1 MRKTAGNACTLAVS
15 ILLSCLATAGASEQV
30 KVVPEGGLAKDWI
43 VQPGHALAAPGYPAT
58 FTDRGDDVC
67 VAIGYRVQPDG
78 TTSDYVM
85 LGGWNS
91 SRRYQQP
98 ATGYWDAYSQA
109 GAAALSQ
116 WRFAPKQVSGMAAN
130 AAVDTVAVMTFRG
143 ESSSRTTSDV
153 RAKCA
158 VPNLVA
164 RMHYVRREEN
174 GRLAFNTSPQ
184 RASRAGQDAREA
196 RQAASGYAASRR

>member
-1 MRKTAGNACTLAVS
+1 MKQALERIVVTTMLA
-15 ILLSCLATAGASEQV
+15 SCMAAAGAAEQV
-30 KVVPEGGLAKDWI
+30 RVVPEGGLAKDWI
-43 VQPGHALAAPGYPAT
+43 VQPGNELAAPGYPGT
-58 FTDRGDDVC
+58 FADRGDDVC
-67 VAIGYRVQPDG
+67 VAIGYRVQADG

-98 ATGYWDAYSQA
+98 ATGYWDAFSQA

-116 WRFAPKQVSGMAAN
+116 WRFAPKPGDGMESN

-143 ESSSRTTSDV
+143 ESSTRTTSDV

-158 VPNLVA
+158 VPSLVA
-164 RMHYVRREEN
+164 RMQYVRREESD
-174 GRLAFNTSPQ
+174 RLAFTSVSTQ
-184 RASRAGQDAREA
+184 RTARAGVAAR
-196 RQAASGYAASRR
+196 

>member
-1 MRKTAGNACTLAVS
+1 MKQALERIVVTAMLA
-15 ILLSCLATAGASEQV
+15 SCMAAAGAAEPV
-30 KVVPEGGLAKDWI
+30 KLVPEGGLAKDWI
-43 VQPGHALAAPGYPAT
+43 VQPGNELAAPGYPGT
-58 FTDRGDDVC
+58 FADRGDDVC

-116 WRFAPKQVSGMAAN
+116 WRFAPKPGDDMDSN

-143 ESSSRTTSDV
+143 ESSTRTTSDV

-158 VPNLVA
+158 VPSLVA
-164 RMHYVRREEN
+164 RMQYVRREESD
-174 GRLAFNTSPQ
+174 RLAFTSVSTQ
-184 RASRAGQDAREA
+184 RTARAGVAAR
-196 RQAASGYAASRR
+196 

>member
-1 MRKTAGNACTLAVS
+1 MKQALERIVVTAMLA
-15 ILLSCLATAGASEQV
+15 SCMAAAGAAEPV

-43 VQPGHALAAPGYPAT
+43 VQPGNELAAPGYPGT
-58 FTDRGDDVC
+58 FADRGDDVC

-116 WRFAPKQVSGMAAN
+116 WRFAPKPGDGMESN

-143 ESSSRTTSDV
+143 ESSTRTTSDV

-158 VPNLVA
+158 VPSLVA
-164 RMHYVRREEN
+164 RMQYVRREESD
-174 GRLAFNTSPQ
+174 RLAFTSVSTQ
-184 RASRAGQDAREA
+184 RTARAGVAAR
-196 RQAASGYAASRR
+196 

>member
-1 MRKTAGNACTLAVS
+1 MKQAINRIVVTAMLA
-15 ILLSCLATAGASEQV
+15 SCMAAAGAAEPV

-43 VQPGHALAAPGYPAT
+43 VQPGNELAAPGYPGT
-58 FTDRGDDVC
+58 FADRGDDVC

-116 WRFAPKQVSGMAAN
+116 WRFAPKPGDGMESN

-143 ESSSRTTSDV
+143 ESSTRTTSEV

-158 VPNLVA
+158 VPSLVA
-164 RMHYVRREEN
+164 RMQYVRREESD
-174 GRLAFNTSPQ
+174 RLAFTSVSTQ
-184 RASRAGQDAREA
+184 RTARAGVAAR
-196 RQAASGYAASRR
+196 

>member
-1 MRKTAGNACTLAVS
+1 MKQALERIVVTAMLA
-15 ILLSCLATAGASEQV
+15 SCMAAAGAAEAV

-43 VQPGHALAAPGYPAT
+43 VQPGNELAAPGYPGT
-58 FTDRGDDVC
+58 FADRGDDVC

-116 WRFAPKQVSGMAAN
+116 WRFAPKPGDGMESN

-143 ESSSRTTSDV
+143 ESSTRTTSDV

-158 VPNLVA
+158 VPSLVA
-164 RMHYVRREEN
+164 RMQYVRREESD
-174 GRLAFNTSPQ
+174 RLAFTSVSTQ
-184 RASRAGQDAREA
+184 RTARAGVAAR
-196 RQAASGYAASRR
+196 

>member
-1 MRKTAGNACTLAVS
+1 MKQALERIVVTAMLA
-15 ILLSCLATAGASEQV
+15 SCMAAAGAAEAV

-43 VQPGHALAAPGYPAT
+43 VQPGNELAAPGYPGT
-58 FTDRGDDVC
+58 FADRGDDVC

-116 WRFAPKQVSGMAAN
+116 WRFAPKPGDGMDSN

-143 ESSSRTTSDV
+143 ESSTRTTSDV

-158 VPNLVA
+158 VPSLVA
-164 RMHYVRREEN
+164 RMQYVRREESD
-174 GRLAFNTSPQ
+174 RLAFTSVSTQ
-184 RASRAGQDAREA
+184 RTARAGVAAR
-196 RQAASGYAASRR
+196 

>member
-1 MRKTAGNACTLAVS
+1 MKQALERLVVTTMLA
-15 ILLSCLATAGASEQV
+15 SCMAAAGAAEQV
-30 KVVPEGGLAKDWI
+30 RVVPEGGLAKDWI
-43 VQPGHALAAPGYPAT
+43 VQPGNELAAPGYPGT
-58 FTDRGDDVC
+58 FADRGDDVC
-67 VAIGYRVQPDG
+67 VAIGYRVQPEG

-116 WRFAPKQVSGMAAN
+116 WRFAPKPGDDMDSN

-143 ESSSRTTSDV
+143 ESSTRTTSEV

-158 VPNLVA
+158 VPSLVA
-164 RMHYVRREEN
+164 RMQYVRREESD
-174 GRLAFNTSPQ
+174 RLAFTSVSTQ
-184 RASRAGQDAREA
+184 RTARAGVAAR
-196 RQAASGYAASRR
+196 

>member
-1 MRKTAGNACTLAVS
+1 MKQALERIVVTAILA
-15 ILLSCLATAGASEQV
+15 SCMGAAGAAEPV
-30 KVVPEGGLAKDWI
+30 KVVPEGGLAKDWV
-43 VQPGHALAAPGYPAT
+43 VQPGNELAAPGYPGT
-58 FTDRGDDVC
+58 FADRGDDVC

-116 WRFAPKQVSGMAAN
+116 WRFAPKPGDGMESN

-143 ESSSRTTSDV
+143 ESSTRTTSEV

-158 VPNLVA
+158 VPSLVA
-164 RMHYVRREEN
+164 RMQYVRREESD
-174 GRLAFNTSPQ
+174 RLAFTSVSTQ
-184 RASRAGQDAREA
+184 RTARAGVAAR
-196 RQAASGYAASRR
+196 

>member
-1 MRKTAGNACTLAVS
+1 MKQALERIVVTTMLA
-15 ILLSCLATAGASEQV
+15 SCMAAAGAAEQV
-30 KVVPEGGLAKDWI
+30 RVVPEGGLAKDWI
-43 VQPGHALAAPGYPAT
+43 VQPGNELAAPGYPGT
-58 FTDRGDDVC
+58 FADRGDDVC
-67 VAIGYRVQPDG
+67 VAIGYRVQADG

-116 WRFAPKQVSGMAAN
+116 WRFAPKPGDGMESN

-143 ESSSRTTSDV
+143 ESSTRTTSDV

-158 VPNLVA
+158 VPSLVA
-164 RMHYVRREEN
+164 RMQYVRREESD
-174 GRLAFNTSPQ
+174 RLAFTSVSTQ
-184 RASRAGQDAREA
+184 RTARAGVAAR
-196 RQAASGYAASRR
+196 

>member
-1 MRKTAGNACTLAVS
+1 MKQAINRIVVTAMLA
-15 ILLSCLATAGASEQV
+15 SCMAAAGAAEAV
-30 KVVPEGGLAKDWI
+30 KVVPEGGLAKDWV
-43 VQPGHALAAPGYPAT
+43 VQPGNELAAPGYPGT
-58 FTDRGDDVC
+58 FADRGDDVC

-116 WRFAPKQVSGMAAN
+116 WRFAPKPGDDMDSN

-143 ESSSRTTSDV
+143 ESSTRTTSDV

-158 VPNLVA
+158 VPSLVA
-164 RMHYVRREEN
+164 RMQYVRREESD
-174 GRLAFNTSPQ
+174 RLAFTSVSTQ
-184 RASRAGQDAREA
+184 RTARAGVAAR
-196 RQAASGYAASRR
+196 

>member
-1 MRKTAGNACTLAVS
+1 MKQKRVLLMAASLLVS
-15 ILLSCLATAGASEQV
+15 CMATASAAETV
-30 KVVPEGGLAKDWI
+30 KVVPEGGLANDWM
-43 VQPGHALAAPGYPAT
+43 VQPGHELAAPGYPGA
-58 FTDRGDDVC
+58 FVDRGDDVC
-67 VAIGYRVQPDG
+67 VVVGYRVQPDG

-116 WRFAPKQVSGMAAN
+116 WRFAPKPGSGVDAN

-143 ESSSRTTSDV
+143 ESSTRTTSDV

-164 RMHYVRREEN
+164 RMQYVRREEN

-184 RASRAGQDAREA
+184 RASRSGMDAREA
-196 RQAASGYAASRR
+196 RQAASGYAASRP

>member
-1 MRKTAGNACTLAVS
+1 MKQALERIVVTAMLA
-15 ILLSCLATAGASEQV
+15 SCMAAAGAAEPV
-30 KVVPEGGLAKDWI
+30 KVVPEGGLAKDWV
-43 VQPGHALAAPGYPAT
+43 VQPGNELAAPGYPGT
-58 FTDRGDDVC
+58 FADRGDDVC

-116 WRFAPKQVSGMAAN
+116 WRFAPKPGDGMESN

-143 ESSSRTTSDV
+143 ESSTRTTSDV

-158 VPNLVA
+158 VPSLVA
-164 RMHYVRREEN
+164 RMQYVRREESD
-174 GRLAFNTSPQ
+174 RLAFTSVSTQ
-184 RASRAGQDAREA
+184 RTARAGVAAR
-196 RQAASGYAASRR
+196 

>member
-1 MRKTAGNACTLAVS
+1 MKQAINRIVVTAMLA
-15 ILLSCLATAGASEQV
+15 SCMAAAGAAEAV

-43 VQPGHALAAPGYPAT
+43 VQPGNELAAPGYPGT
-58 FTDRGDDVC
+58 FADRGDDVC

-116 WRFAPKQVSGMAAN
+116 WRFAPKPGDDMDSN

-143 ESSSRTTSDV
+143 ESSTRTTSDV

-158 VPNLVA
+158 VPSLVA
-164 RMHYVRREEN
+164 RMQYVRREESD
-174 GRLAFNTSPQ
+174 RLAFTSVSTQ
-184 RASRAGQDAREA
+184 RTARAGVAAR
-196 RQAASGYAASRR
+196 

>member
-1 MRKTAGNACTLAVS
+1 MKQALERIVVTAMLA
-15 ILLSCLATAGASEQV
+15 SCMAAAGAAEPV

-43 VQPGHALAAPGYPAT
+43 VQPGNELAAPGYPGT
-58 FTDRGDDVC
+58 FADRGDDVC

-116 WRFAPKQVSGMAAN
+116 WRFAPKPGDGMESN

-143 ESSSRTTSDV
+143 ESSTRTTSEV

-158 VPNLVA
+158 VPSLVA
-164 RMHYVRREEN
+164 RMQYVRREESD
-174 GRLAFNTSPQ
+174 RLAFTSVSTQ
-184 RASRAGQDAREA
+184 RTARAGVAAR
-196 RQAASGYAASRR
+196 

>member
-1 MRKTAGNACTLAVS
+1 MKQALERIVVTAMLA
-15 ILLSCLATAGASEQV
+15 SCMAAAGAAEPV

-43 VQPGHALAAPGYPAT
+43 VQPGNELAAPGYPGT
-58 FTDRGDDVC
+58 FADRGDDVC

-116 WRFAPKQVSGMAAN
+116 WRFAPKPGDGMESN
-130 AAVDTVAVMTFRG
+130 AAVDTVVVMTFRG
-143 ESSSRTTSDV
+143 ESSTRTTSEV

-158 VPNLVA
+158 VPSLVA
-164 RMHYVRREEN
+164 RMQYVRREESD
-174 GRLAFNTSPQ
+174 RLAFTSVSTQ
-184 RASRAGQDAREA
+184 RTARAGVAAR
-196 RQAASGYAASRR
+196 

>member
-1 MRKTAGNACTLAVS
+1 MKQALERIVVTAMLA
-15 ILLSCLATAGASEQV
+15 SCMAAAGAAEPV

-43 VQPGHALAAPGYPAT
+43 VQPGNELAAPGYPGT
-58 FTDRGDDVC
+58 FADRGDDVC

-116 WRFAPKQVSGMAAN
+116 WRFAPKPGDDMDSN

-143 ESSSRTTSDV
+143 ESSTRTTSDV

-158 VPNLVA
+158 VPSLVA
-164 RMHYVRREEN
+164 RMQYVRREESD
-174 GRLAFNTSPQ
+174 RLAFTSVSTQ
-184 RASRAGQDAREA
+184 RTARAGVAAR
-196 RQAASGYAASRR
+196 

>member
-1 MRKTAGNACTLAVS
+1 MMKQVLGRIVVTTMLA
-15 ILLSCLATAGASEQV
+15 SCMAAAGAAEPV

-43 VQPGHALAAPGYPAT
+43 VQPGNELAAPGYPGT
-58 FTDRGDDVC
+58 FADRGDDVC
-67 VAIGYRVQPDG
+67 VAIGYRVQADG

-116 WRFAPKQVSGMAAN
+116 WRFAPKPGDGMESN

-143 ESSSRTTSDV
+143 ESSTRTTSDV

-158 VPNLVA
+158 VPSLVA
-164 RMHYVRREEN
+164 RMQYVRREESD
-174 GRLAFNTSPQ
+174 RLAFTSVSTQ
-184 RASRAGQDAREA
+184 RTARAGVAAR
-196 RQAASGYAASRR
+196 

>member
-1 MRKTAGNACTLAVS
+1 MKQALERIVVTAMLA
-15 ILLSCLATAGASEQV
+15 SCMAAAGAAEPV
-30 KVVPEGGLAKDWI
+30 KVVPEGGLAKDWV
-43 VQPGHALAAPGYPAT
+43 VQPGNELAAPGYPGT
-58 FTDRGDDVC
+58 FADRGDDVC

-116 WRFAPKQVSGMAAN
+116 WRFAPKPGDGMESN

-143 ESSSRTTSDV
+143 ESSTRTTSDV

-158 VPNLVA
+158 VPSLVA
-164 RMHYVRREEN
+164 RMQYVRREESD
-174 GRLAFNTSPQ
+174 RLAFTSVSTK
-184 RASRAGQDAREA
+184 RTARAGVAAR
-196 RQAASGYAASRR
+196 

>member
-1 MRKTAGNACTLAVS
+1 MKQTCLTMTALLLASSLINASA
-15 ILLSCLATAGASEQV
+15 AEPV
-30 KVVPEGGLAKDWI
+30 KVIPEGGLADGWI
-43 VQPGHALAAPGYPAT
+43 VQPGHELAAPGYPAA
-58 FTDRGDDVC
+58 FADRGDDVC

-116 WRFAPKQVSGMAAN
+116 WRFAPKPDSAMASN

-143 ESSSRTTSDV
+143 ESSSRTTSDI

-158 VPNLVA
+158 VPSLVA
-164 RMHYVRREEN
+164 RVQYVRREES
-174 GRLAFNTSPQ
+174 GRLAFNANPQ
-184 RASRAGQDAREA
+184 RASRTGMDAREA
-196 RQAASGYAASRR
+196 RQAASGYAASQR

>member
-1 MRKTAGNACTLAVS
+1 MKQALERIVVTAMLA
-15 ILLSCLATAGASEQV
+15 SCMAAAGAAEPV
-30 KVVPEGGLAKDWI
+30 KLVPEGGLAKDWI
-43 VQPGHALAAPGYPAT
+43 VQPGNELAAPGYPGT
-58 FTDRGDDVC
+58 FADRGDDVC

-116 WRFAPKQVSGMAAN
+116 WRFAPKPGDGMESN

-143 ESSSRTTSDV
+143 ESSTRTTSDV

-158 VPNLVA
+158 VPSLVA
-164 RMHYVRREEN
+164 RMQYVRREESD
-174 GRLAFNTSPQ
+174 RLAFTSVSTQ
-184 RASRAGQDAREA
+184 RTARAGVAAR
-196 RQAASGYAASRR
+196 